1 MTKTIQSSKTI
12 QTPFNKALKYISY
25 KNRSLKEVHDYL
37 VKNNYSD
44 EQIKETIEKL
54 IEYKFVDDEKF
65 SEIFIRNRQLKG
77 RSKKMI
83 SYELRQKGINKETLE
98 QSLSDAQN
106 DFKTAKEYI
115 EKRLHQMKNLEP
127 EKRTQR
133 IINRLKSRGYNWDTI
148 KKVLNYIETIS

>member
-127 EKRTQR
+127 EKRTQM